1 MTESAIDNVGI
12 PLEHYNLFLS
22 DPVLPAAIKR
32 EGGDIVLLTKFGGQV
47 GTEEIFE
54 WGRLAN
60 RNSPILHTHDRFG
73 TRIDEVEYH
82 PAYHSL
88 LKMSV
93 ENGIHSMRYEQDP
106 G

>member
-1 MTESAIDNVGI
+1 MTRSELDNLGT
-12 PLEHYNLFLS
+12 PLEPYNLFLS

-32 EGGDIVLLTKFGGQV
+32 EGGDIDLLTKFGAQV

-82 PAYHSL
+82 PAYHS
-88 LKMSV
+88 
-93 ENGIHSMRYEQDP
+93 
-106 G
+106 